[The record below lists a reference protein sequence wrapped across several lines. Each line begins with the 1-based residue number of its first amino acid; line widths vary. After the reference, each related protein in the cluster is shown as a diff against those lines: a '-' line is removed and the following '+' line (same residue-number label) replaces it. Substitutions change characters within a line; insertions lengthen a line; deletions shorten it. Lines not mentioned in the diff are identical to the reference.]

1 MEIVEKYINNKF
13 KEWNIRFIGLS
24 DNADTDIAG
33 NKKGRYTMEM
43 TKRMETAGRALE
55 KLHEGVAKGELT
67 EMERDGLIQRFEF
80 CFEIMWKCGKDY
92 LLDREGLVVTSPK
105 KVIRALYEVGLL
117 NAEETESTLQMVD
130 DRNMTAHTYDE
141 KYAIELA
148 ERIKEYEKIL
158 QEMYRRMLK

>member
-1 MEIVEKYINNKF
+1 
-13 KEWNIRFIGLS
+13 
-24 DNADTDIAG
+24 
-33 NKKGRYTMEM
+33 MEM

-130 DRNMTAHTYDE
+130 RKSTRLNSSH
-141 KYAIELA
+141 
-148 ERIKEYEKIL
+148 
-158 QEMYRRMLK
+158 

>member
-1 MEIVEKYINNKF
+1 
-13 KEWNIRFIGLS
+13 
-24 DNADTDIAG
+24 
-33 NKKGRYTMEM
+33 MEM

-92 LLDREGLVVTSPK
+92 LLDREGLVVASPK

-117 NAEETESTLQMVD
+117 NAEETETTLQMVD

-141 KYAIELA
+141 KYAIKLA
-148 ERIKEYEKIL
+148 ERIKGYEKIL

>member
-1 MEIVEKYINNKF
+1 MAVF
-13 KEWNIRFIGLS
+13 
-24 DNADTDIAG
+24 
-33 NKKGRYTMEM
+33 
-43 TKRMETAGRALE
+43 
-55 KLHEGVAKGELT
+55 VC
-67 EMERDGLIQRFEF
+67 F

>member
-1 MEIVEKYINNKF
+1 
-13 KEWNIRFIGLS
+13 
-24 DNADTDIAG
+24 
-33 NKKGRYTMEM
+33 MEM

-158 QEMYRRMLK
+158 QEMYRRMLKKKVATGGSLLACVRENID

>member
-1 MEIVEKYINNKF
+1 
-13 KEWNIRFIGLS
+13 
-24 DNADTDIAG
+24 
-33 NKKGRYTMEM
+33 MEM

-92 LLDREGLVVTSPK
+92 LLDREGLVVASPK

-117 NAEETESTLQMVD
+117 NAAETESTLQMVD

-148 ERIKEYEKIL
+148 ERIKGYEKIL
-158 QEMYRRMLK
+158 QEMHRRMLK

>member
-1 MEIVEKYINNKF
+1 
-13 KEWNIRFIGLS
+13 
-24 DNADTDIAG
+24 
-33 NKKGRYTMEM
+33 MEM

-92 LLDREGLVVTSPK
+92 LLDREGLVVASPK

-117 NAEETESTLQMVD
+117 NAAETESTLQMVD

-148 ERIKEYEKIL
+148 ERIKGYEKIL
-158 QEMYRRMLK
+158 QEI

>member
-1 MEIVEKYINNKF
+1 M
-13 KEWNIRFIGLS
+13 
-24 DNADTDIAG
+24 
-33 NKKGRYTMEM
+33 
-43 TKRMETAGRALE
+43 
-55 KLHEGVAKGELT
+55 
-67 EMERDGLIQRFEF
+67 
-80 CFEIMWKCGKDY
+80 
-92 LLDREGLVVTSPK
+92 LDREGLVVNSPK